1 MMMEKFM
8 YANHPLRCIIC
19 GPSNVGKNVY
29 STFLILN
36 TFNEYDE
43 IYIFSPSLHQDLRQN

>member
-1 MMMEKFM
+1 MMEKFM